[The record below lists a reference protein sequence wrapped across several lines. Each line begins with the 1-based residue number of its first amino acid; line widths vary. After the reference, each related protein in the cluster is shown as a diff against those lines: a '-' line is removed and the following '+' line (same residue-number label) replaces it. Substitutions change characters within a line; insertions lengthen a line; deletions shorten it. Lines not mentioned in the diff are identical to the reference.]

1 MKITCDPVK
10 RVLTLAD
17 RNLDF
22 LDAELVFA
30 GKTLTVEDTR
40 RDYGE
45 RRFQT
50 VGHLRGLMV
59 MVVWTPREEARHVMS
74 MRKCN
79 AKERKIY
86 SQRLA
91 KS

>member
-10 RVLTLAD
+10 RAATLAD

-22 LDAELVFA
+22 LDAQFVFA

-59 MVVWTPREEARHVMS
+59 MMVWTPRGEAQHVIS
-74 MRKCN
+74 LRKCN

-86 SQRLA
+86 SQRFA
-91 KS
+91 QS

>member
-10 RVLTLAD
+10 RAATLAD
-17 RNLDF
+17 RKLDF
-22 LDAELVFA
+22 LDADDVFA
-30 GKTLTVEDTR
+30 GKTLTVADRR

-45 RRFQT
+45 QRFQT

-59 MVVWTPREEARHVMS
+59 MVVWTPRSDAHHVMS
-74 MRKCN
+74 MRRCN
-79 AKERKIY
+79 ARERKIY

-91 KS
+91 QS

>member
-10 RVLTLAD
+10 HALTLAD

-50 VGHLRGLMV
+50 VGRLRGLMV

-91 KS
+91 QS